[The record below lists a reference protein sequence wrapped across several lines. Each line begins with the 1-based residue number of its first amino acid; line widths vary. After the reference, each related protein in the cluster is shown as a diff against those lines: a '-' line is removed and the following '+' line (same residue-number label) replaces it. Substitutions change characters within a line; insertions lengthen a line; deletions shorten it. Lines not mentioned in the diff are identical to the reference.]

1 MDGRSITQVEHIE
14 LTRVILSHSSVSEI
28 DRDGRFIT
36 GFADFCDVPDVAV
49 ADFIAVF
56 DLHYLVTAAKP
67 SRSVNNLSFVR
78 RRRID
83 FLPQQLI
90 ERIDTGFGFLPIR

>member
-28 DRDGRFIT
+28 DRDGCFIA
-36 GFADFCDVPDVAV
+36 GFADFCDVPDVPV

>member
-14 LTRVILSHSSVSEI
+14 LTRIILCHSSVSKI
-28 DRDGRFIT
+28 NRDGRFIT
-36 GFADFCDVPDVAV
+36 DFADFCDVPDVPV

-56 DLHYLVTAAKP
+56 DLHHLVTAAKP
-67 SRSVNNLSFVR
+67 SGSVNNLSFVR